1 MTAQRP
7 SAHLLGAIRCLI
19 TDSTWE
25 LPNSAA
31 HPCPHVPCRCGSQK
45 GKCLHHTYG
54 AVESKDRGW
63 ISQFCS
69 APCSREIK
77 EYGIVACSKGL
88 LMGTLASAGSS
99 SSLSRAAPA
108 ALPKCYTV
116 LDVPRLFP
124 MRLWFYLLHYTSHYQ
139 TLLTPSSVY
148 TVFHFAVKLVKKNF
162 YVLSQI
168 LSTSTPLGP
177 SNLFWSYF
185 CHQFYHIL
193 CQLRPITKLLKCGAL
208 LR

>member
-7 SAHLLGAIRCLI
+7 SPHLLGAIWCLF

-25 LPNSAA
+25 LPNSTAR
-31 HPCPHVPCRCGSQK
+31 PCPHVPCRCGSQK

-63 ISQFCS
+63 IAQFCS

-77 EYGIVACSKGL
+77 EYGFVACSKGL

-99 SSLSRAAPA
+99 SSLSRATPA

-116 LDVPRLFP
+116 LDLPRLFP

-148 TVFHFAVKLVKKNF
+148 TVFHFAVKLVKK
-162 YVLSQI
+162 
-168 LSTSTPLGP
+168 
-177 SNLFWSYF
+177 
-185 CHQFYHIL
+185 
-193 CQLRPITKLLKCGAL
+193 KLLCAKPNFVHKHSIRSIKSILVLFLPSVLPHFVPAQTNN
-208 LR
+208 